1 MAKLITNDDTLRQYL
16 PNVFATVK
24 GEVSLFDKIKV
35 DIDLAENWV
44 IETFVSSKTFDDIC
58 GYADDKPIKVIT
70 AKLIASEALRRAIPS
85 LDLVLTPN
93 GFGVVSN
100 QNIAP
105 ASKERVDRLIGS
117 LADYRDECIA
127 NLLYSLQDCNVGQW
141 VESSQG
147 KFFGAS
153 LFPNFNKFE
162 TLEEMNDAD
171 DKWQKYLELRAKAI
185 DIENSIAEEFIS
197 MPLLETLRKYNI
209 NDMLEV
215 AQMHVC
221 DSIQYEVLRVL
232 RGESIRTKK
241 MMDVV
246 NYIRNNPDLFPEWHA
261 SETAK
266 LFSPPIF
273 KNKKESRGYFF

>member
-1 MAKLITNDDTLRQYL
+1 MAKLINNDDTLRHYL

-24 GEVSLFDKIKV
+24 GEVSLFDKVKV

-44 IETFVSSKTFDDIC
+44 IETFVSTKTFNTIC
-58 GYADDKPIKVIT
+58 GYAEDNPIKIIT

-117 LADYRDECIA
+117 LADYRDDCIA
-127 NLLYSLQDCNVGQW
+127 NLLPLLSR
-141 VESSQG
+141 ESDWLGSIQAS
-147 KFFGAS
+147 FFGVTMFPDLAITDQVKGTGSKWERYLSLRPNILDIEAS
-153 LFPNFNKFE
+153 L
-162 TLEEMNDAD
+162 
-171 DKWQKYLELRAKAI
+171 
-185 DIENSIAEEFIS
+185 AEEFFS
-197 MPLLETLRKYNI
+197 PELMARLRN
-209 NDMLEV
+209 
-215 AQMHVC
+215 
-221 DSIQYEVLRVL
+221 EVLRKTHTADLARVINAI
-232 RGESIRTKK
+232 RGQVVDLLNGGSIRIRD
-241 MMDVV
+241 MIDVV
-246 NYIRNNPDLFPEWHA
+246 NHIRCYPDLFPEWHA

>member
-24 GEVSLFDKIKV
+24 GEVSLFDKVKV

-44 IETFVSSKTFDDIC
+44 IETFTSSKTFNTIC
-58 GYADDKPIKVIT
+58 GYVEDNPIRIIT

-100 QNIAP
+100 QNVAP

-127 NLLYSLQDCNVGQW
+127 NLLPALVGASQW
-141 VESSQG
+141 LTSSQAS
-147 KFFGAS
+147 FFGQTLFPDLAITDQVKGNGSKWEQYLSLRPKILDIEAS
-153 LFPNFNKFE
+153 L
-162 TLEEMNDAD
+162 
-171 DKWQKYLELRAKAI
+171 
-185 DIENSIAEEFIS
+185 AEEFFS
-197 MPLLETLRKYNI
+197 PELMVRLRN
-209 NDMLEV
+209 
-215 AQMHVC
+215 
-221 DSIQYEVLRVL
+221 EVLRRTHTADLARVINAI
-232 RGESIRTKK
+232 RGQVVDLLNGGSIR
-241 MMDVV
+241 MRDMIDVV
-246 NYIRNNPDLFPEWHA
+246 NHIRRFPDLFPEWHA

-266 LFSPPIF
+266 LYAPPIF
-273 KNKKESRGYFF
+273 KNKKEALGYFF

>member
-1 MAKLITNDDTLRQYL
+1 MAKLINNDDTLRQYL

-24 GEVSLFDKIKV
+24 GEVSLFDKVKV
-35 DIDLAENWV
+35 DIDRAENWV
-44 IETFVSSKTFDDIC
+44 IQTFVSTKTFDAIC

-70 AKLIASEALRRAIPS
+70 AKLIATEALRRAIPS

-117 LADYRDECIA
+117 LADYRDDCIA
-127 NLLYSLQDCNVGQW
+127 NLLPLLSR
-141 VESSQG
+141 ESDWLGSVQAS
-147 KFFGAS
+147 FFGVTMFPDLAITDQVKGTGSKWERYLSLRPNILDIEAS
-153 LFPNFNKFE
+153 L
-162 TLEEMNDAD
+162 
-171 DKWQKYLELRAKAI
+171 
-185 DIENSIAEEFIS
+185 AEEFFS
-197 MPLLETLRKYNI
+197 PELMARLRN
-209 NDMLEV
+209 
-215 AQMHVC
+215 
-221 DSIQYEVLRVL
+221 EVLRKTHTADLARVINAI
-232 RGESIRTKK
+232 RGQVVDLLNGGSIR
-241 MMDVV
+241 MRDMIDVV
-246 NYIRNNPDLFPEWHA
+246 NHIRCNPNLFPEWHA